1 MNLIE
6 NIKKMPLWKV
16 ALGVMLVAGTF
27 VMLVE
32 HYMVSKAFSIMN
44 HAVTQMEKTF
54 KEDDQ
59 ELLDDY
65 KEFDERQV
73 YDRAKSDLLSFEIA
87 YSRRANEVKQPSYCE
102 YVIKNQKIEK
112 WYDFAYAKHHA
123 WVHDAISNSIAWNKK
138 MIEEGMKEDKFDPS
152 QCKDPTV

>member
-1 MNLIE
+1 MNLNE
-6 NIKKMPLWKV
+6 SIKKMPVWKV
-16 ALGVMLVAGTF
+16 ALCVMLVAGIC
-27 VMLVE
+27 VLLVE

-44 HAVTQMEKTF
+44 HAVSQMEKTF

-65 KEFDERQV
+65 KEFDEREV
-73 YDRAKSDLLSFEIA
+73 YDRA
-87 YSRRANEVKQPSYCE
+87 YSRHASEVKQPSYCE

-112 WYDFAYAKHHA
+112 WYDFPYAKHHA
-123 WVHDAISNSIAWNKK
+123 WVHDAISNAIAWNKK
-138 MIEEGMKEDKFDPS
+138 MIEEGMKEDTFDPS